1 MENGGISS
9 YLNLHLYIV
18 CICMTYTYYTYWCTV
33 VKRTGHHPLVWLAS
47 HVWGV
52 FSSWRHSDDIRD
64 WSQFHLPWYK
74 INVYDAMIHGITV
87 KLIDECHS
95 TVSYSFLL
103 YMTSIIADHTGIRS
117 LVLCFMIHRYLFSS
131 SCGYIVLGSIWHDMS
146 CSDVFLSYQ
155 IYTQRSLGVPWLK
168 RLPTLI
174 VWWFSPVPPFPVE
187 GLLGDVNVPPQFDG
201 LNIYIY
207 IHIYIYPSWFAV
219 FLSWTYPIQSHR
231 SLLAKSIV
239 R

>member
-1 MENGGISS
+1 MEAISNTQKLGCELRYPPDHRNYTLCQAISCGKKMENGGISS
-9 YLNLHLYIV
+9 YLNLHLYII

-95 TVSYSFLL
+95 TVSYSFFIIHDIYHSRSHRNKIIGIVFHDSSLFVFVIMRL
-103 YMTSIIADHTGIRS
+103 YCPRFYMTWYVMFWR
-117 LVLCFMIHRYLFSS
+117 
-131 SCGYIVLGSIWHDMS
+131 
-146 CSDVFLSYQ
+146 VFVIS
-155 IYTQRSLGVPWLK
+155 
-168 RLPTLI
+168 
-174 VWWFSPVPPFPVE
+174 
-187 GLLGDVNVPPQFDG
+187 
-201 LNIYIY
+201 NIY
-207 IHIYIYPSWFAV
+207 PTFPWCPM
-219 FLSWTYPIQSHR
+219 T
-231 SLLAKSIV
+231 
-239 R
+239 